1 MNHVHR
7 IGAHDVAV
15 DREFVANR
23 NRAFAVEV
31 DGNLLTGEGFVEGN
45 RRLVR
50 GLLVRV
56 ALALVVAIRVG
67 NIDFDRFAEGD
78 LAVVRVNDVL
88 TDGDDVSGRG
98 DAVEAGVVHDEGR
111 SFLLHRGLV
120 GADID
125 DTAIFGVVDT
135 RFAGEVGGQTGSVRN
150 VVATVVGGVGAEG
163 EAVRRRRVF
172 SGGVIIGGV
181 HREERLGIAV
191 ARNIG
196 DGLGS
201 ERNGVGKEAV
211 RRGETGERVVRGEIN
226 ITFCPQGSLC
236 EKVRAGGAGIGGI
249 LTPTGV
255 YTPMQDGKQLL
266 EWDNE
271 RSEFRFVK
279 PDDPTAG
286 PRYILEL
293 PLHADVAF
301 IHAYKADTLGNV
313 VYRRTSRNFNEVF
326 ATAADFVIVEAEQI
340 VEVGELDPDQIMTP
354 HFIVDAV
361 VQGKALTEA

>member
-1 MNHVHR
+1 MRNKVTTIEKVIAEKCFTGMSVLLPGFVNVGVAESLIDGLLATDITDLTVISNNTSVPGR
-7 IGAHDVAV
+7 GIGKLV
-15 DREFVANR
+15 RANR
-23 NRAFAVEV
+23 IRKITCSHI
-31 DGNLLTGEGFVEGN
+31 GNNAETCEK
-45 RRLVR
+45 
-50 GLLVRV
+50 
-56 ALALVVAIRVG
+56 VV
-67 NIDFDRFAEGD
+67 
-78 LAVVRVNDVL
+78 
-88 TDGDDVSGRG
+88 
-98 DAVEAGVVHDEGR
+98 
-111 SFLLHRGLV
+111 
-120 GADID
+120 
-125 DTAIFGVVDT
+125 
-135 RFAGEVGGQTGSVRN
+135 
-150 VVATVVGGVGAEG
+150 
-163 EAVRRRRVF
+163 
-172 SGGVIIGGV
+172 
-181 HREERLGIAV
+181 
-191 ARNIG
+191 
-196 DGLGS
+196 
-201 ERNGVGKEAV
+201 K
-211 RRGETGERVVRGEIN
+211 GEIN

-301 IHAYKADTLGNV
+301 IHAWKADTLGNV

-326 ATAADFVIVEAEQI
+326 ATAADYVIVEAEHI
-340 VEVGELDPDQIMTP
+340 VEVGELDPDEIMTP